1 MIGKDEIA
9 RAISDADAL
18 AEEHEDLPA
27 YWRQRGIDIKGL
39 SEVAMQRG
47 LRAMM
52 MMRGQNPNVGGRP
65 APVRVSPE
73 DRRLQMAF
81 AAAFMDG
88 FAARD
93 AIPEVKE

>member
-9 RAISDADAL
+9 RAASDVDAL
-18 AEEHEDLPA
+18 AEEHQDLPA
-27 YWRQRGIDIKGL
+27 YWRQRGVDIEGL
-39 SEVAMQRG
+39 SYVAMQRG
-47 LRAMM
+47 LRALML
-52 MMRGQNPNVGGRP
+52 MRGGNPNFGGRP
-65 APVRVSPE
+65 AAVKLSRE
-73 DRRLQMAF
+73 DQRLQMAL